1 MGSALAASLAS
12 AKPVLL
18 VRASGN
24 EPDATALAELGLT
37 AVIDPYLEIVA
48 AADAAGAKRLLEK
61 LAGAGAAAGA
71 NAWVI
76 ATSAN
81 GLKFWAE
88 LVGSR
93 ELVEAFAS
101 ASARGVRFAA
111 VGKASATRF
120 AKLGVANVFIP
131 SAPYGADLAAE
142 IAALGTADSVALMP
156 SGNLAMET
164 VTKALEAAG
173 WQVSSEVV
181 YETSTISPRPTSADS
196 LANGD
201 FSALLLRSPS
211 AARAVV
217 EYAGATTV
225 PVVCGGTTTAAIARE
240 LGLNV
245 ARVLDA
251 PSSASAAQAI
261 FEVVG
266 EN

>member
-1 MGSALAASLAS
+1 MGSGLAASLAS

-24 EPDATALAELGLT
+24 ETDAAALAELGLT
-37 AVIDPYLEIVA
+37 AVIDPYLSIVA
-48 AADAAGAKRLLEK
+48 ANDAAGAKRLLEN
-61 LAGAGAAAGA
+61 LAGAGTV
-71 NAWVI
+71 AWVI

-88 LVGSR
+88 LVGSQV
-93 ELVEAFAS
+93 LAEAFAS

-120 AKLGVANVFIP
+120 AELGVADAFIP
-131 SAPYGADLAAE
+131 SAPYGDDLAAE

-156 SGNLAMET
+156 CGNLAMET

-181 YETSTISPRPTSADS
+181 YETSTISPRPTSADA

-217 EYAGATTV
+217 EFAGATPV
-225 PVVCGGTTTAAIARE
+225 PVVCGGTTTAAIAIE

-245 ARVLDA
+245 VRVLDA
-251 PSSASAAQAI
+251 PTSAAAAQAI

-266 EN
+266 DN